1 MTKPRVVLM
10 IVLYLVLQFEG
21 RDDCKGKPLNF
32 LCGVLVL
39 LKVWSYNIWCVLNR
53 LKSNISKKKRGVWVV
68 QVGGGFRIKCDIR
81 VVL

>member
-1 MTKPRVVLM
+1 M

-21 RDDCKGKPLNF
+21 RADCKGKPLNF

-53 LKSNISKKKRGVWVV
+53 LKSNISKKKKGGLGSTGGWGFQNQMRHQSSVV
-68 QVGGGFRIKCDIR
+68 RMPPI
-81 VVL
+81 